1 MGPNSNVCVLM
12 TREQRLRRV
21 LLICCHFARNM
32 AYYRAGWKNKRLIR
46 ENEFWVSVNGNCID
60 IAVLEWCKLF
70 GDVNDSHYWKK
81 VVTDV
86 SNFQS
91 GLLLAI
97 GPGMNM
103 EGFQYY
109 VKKVKQY
116 RDKFVAHLD
125 QDLIAKVPSLDDC
138 WRATQFYF
146 RYILER
152 EGNTFSFLGLPP
164 DINAYYSAKLLE
176 ARREYGQE
184 T

>member
-1 MGPNSNVCVLM
+1 
-12 TREQRLRRV
+12 
-21 LLICCHFARNM
+21 M

-81 VVTDV
+81 VVTNV
-86 SNFQS
+86 SNFES

-109 VKKVKQY
+109 VKKGFCRNKPM
-116 RDKFVAHLD
+116 
-125 QDLIAKVPSLDDC
+125 LI
-138 WRATQFYF
+138 T
-146 RYILER
+146 
-152 EGNTFSFLGLPP
+152 
-164 DINAYYSAKLLE
+164 
-176 ARREYGQE
+176 
-184 T
+184 